1 MKKLLAQISKFVIV
15 GGLSFVL
22 DFVVYLVLTRGFS
35 MVEMVA
41 QILAFSVS
49 LIFNY
54 FMSMRFVFVSKDT
67 LKKHEEFGI
76 FVTLSVMGAGL
87 NWGLFYVMVYLF
99 TIDDLWTKVV
109 VAGVVMVF
117 NFVTRKIFLE
127 QKTA

>member
-1 MKKLLAQISKFVIV
+1 MKKLFTQITKFVIV

-22 DFVVYLVLTRGFS
+22 DFVVYLLLTRGIS
-35 MVEMVA
+35 MVEMLA

-49 LIFNY
+49 LVFNY

-76 FVTLSVMGAGL
+76 FVTLSVLGAGL
-87 NWGLFYVMVYLF
+87 NWGLFYVMVYVF
-99 TIDDLWTKVV
+99 AIDDLWTKVV

>member
-1 MKKLLAQISKFVIV
+1 MKKLFTQITKFVIV

-22 DFVVYLVLTRGFS
+22 DFVVYLLLTRGIS
-35 MVEMVA
+35 MVEMLA

-49 LIFNY
+49 LVFNY

-76 FVTLSVMGAGL
+76 LVTLSVLGAGL
-87 NWGLFYVMVYLF
+87 NWGLFYVMVYVF
-99 TIDDLWTKVV
+99 AIDDLWTKVV